1 VLKQLRDIRST
12 RVLILH
18 PKDRECDE
26 LVAQV
31 RRIGCQV
38 EAVWPPGDDI
48 PPGIDIAFVLFR
60 QDAITN
66 GLMKA
71 LSEKGPAMTLIGIVE
86 FESPAAIEVVVRAG
100 TNAVITK
107 PIRAFGLLTSII
119 IALTLSERIN
129 ISSERMQ
136 KLESRLSALKK
147 IEQAKS
153 ILMARKGLSEQD
165 AYDAIRARAMSK
177 RVTLEQMCATII
189 EANEFLDT

>member
-38 EAVWPPGDDI
+38 EAVWPPRDEI
-48 PPGIDIAFVLFR
+48 PSGFDIAFVLFR
-60 QDAITN
+60 QDAITQV
-66 GLMKA
+66 LLKA
-71 LSEKGPAMTLIGIVE
+71 LADKGPGLTLIGIVE
-86 FESPAAIEVVVRAG
+86 FESPAVIEGVVRAG
-100 TNAVITK
+100 TKAVITK

-119 IALTLSERIN
+119 IAHTLSERIN
-129 ISSERMQ
+129 VSSERIG

-165 AYDAIRARAMSK
+165 AYDSIRARAMSK
-177 RVTLEQMCATII
+177 RMTLEAVCATII
-189 EANEFLDT
+189 EANELFDP

>member
-38 EAVWPPGDDI
+38 EAVWPPKDDI
-48 PPGIDIAFVLFR
+48 PAGIDIAFVLFR
-60 QDAITN
+60 QDAITTV
-66 GLMKA
+66 LLKA
-71 LSEKGPAMTLIGIVE
+71 LADKAPGLTLIGIVE
-86 FESPAAIEVVVRAG
+86 FESPAVIEVVVRAG
-100 TNAVITK
+100 TKAVITK

-119 IALTLSERIN
+119 IAHTLSERIN
-129 ISSERMQ
+129 VSSERIH

-177 RVTLEQMCATII
+177 RVTLEAVCATII
-189 EANEFLDT
+189 EANELFDP